1 MYRSTTTSTTTT
13 NQVAPQRNGW
23 LYSIWNYSW
32 NTLSSFWPS
41 TTTNDMD
48 PNVSS
53 SRFLTNFE
61 ANYGTVHPR
70 FITGSF
76 QQACSQSKSEYKF
89 LIVYLHSPIHQDTTA
104 FCSNTLC
111 TEMISDFFNDHFLC
125 WAGTITHS
133 DSYKVSNMLGASTYP
148 FIAVICNN
156 ATALTGSAMAMLDRI
171 EGPIE
176 AEDLMARLTGILE
189 SHGPILTASRLEIQE
204 REESRNLREEQDR
217 AFLESLAEDESRE
230 QRQKEDQRRIIE
242 EKEAE
247 ERELQRERSKL
258 QEREKRKELCRQRI
272 PIEPSLNEDGIT
284 QLVIRLTDGSRLQRR
299 FKVTDKLE
307 VVFDFVD
314 SSSNEI
320 DNYDLVTNFPRK
332 VFSDPHV
339 TLKEAGLFP
348 QAALFVQEK

>member
-1 MYRSTTTSTTTT
+1 MYRSTTSTTT
-13 NQVAPQRNGW
+13 NQVVPQRNGW
-23 LYSIWNYSW
+23 LFSIWNYAV
-32 NTLSSFWPS
+32 SSIWPS
-41 TTTNDMD
+41 NNNDMD

-61 ANYGTVHPR
+61 TQFGNIHPR
-70 FITGSF
+70 FIAGSF
-76 QQACSQSKSEYKF
+76 QQACTQSKSEYKF
-89 LIVYLHSPIHQDTTA
+89 LIVYLHSPMHQDTTA

-125 WAGTITHS
+125 WAGTISHS

-156 ATALTGSAMAMLDRI
+156 AAALTGSAMAMLDRI
-171 EGPIE
+171 EGTIE
-176 AEDLMARLTGILE
+176 SEDLMARLTQILE
-189 SHGPILTASRLEIQE
+189 SHGTILTASRLEIEE
-204 REESRNLREEQDR
+204 RDESRNLREEQDR

-230 QRQKEDQRRIIE
+230 QRQREEQRRIQD

-247 ERELQRERSKL
+247 EREAQRERSKL

-272 PIEPSLNEDGIT
+272 PVEPSATEEGVT

-299 FKVTDKLE
+299 FKATDKLQ

-314 SSSNEI
+314 SSNEV
-320 DNYDLVTNFPRK
+320 DNYELVTNFPRK

-339 TLKEAGLFP
+339 TLKEAGLSP